1 MEKNEKNTI
10 TRIPDKA
17 VKVKEDGQWAV
28 FWSEQE
34 KSFYFIS
41 LACPSYALRLFRDE
55 LLKFAQNIEIQAYA
69 EKYADAVPVAEEGM
83 ISTGA
88 RDKRQFKRFTRR
100 CEAEFTCQGV
110 LKRSIASD
118 FSIKGLFIRTNNPF
132 APNEV
137 IDILVHLPDD
147 SVSSLQG
154 RVMRSMKNPLG
165 NIVGTIAKEYKN
177 GMGIEIT
184 KKDAAYL
191 HFIRSLV
198 K

>member
-1 MEKNEKNTI
+1 M
-10 TRIPDKA
+10 PA
-17 VKVKEDGQWAV
+17 AM
-28 FWSEQE
+28 
-34 KSFYFIS
+34 
-41 LACPSYALRLFRDE
+41 
-55 LLKFAQNIEIQAYA
+55 
-69 EKYADAVPVAEEGM
+69 PVAEEGM